1 MMYLQDNNAVLFCLH
16 RLDGVDPPLPALQ
29 NIPERKVDIAVV
41 DELSLSDAE
50 ADIEFDNWWVW
61 VSFPSFPLDDVL
73 QIMISFPRT
82 NDWCWL

>member
-1 MMYLQDNNAVLFCLH
+1 MCPIPKLDWHSLLIATTLGITTMLLLMYLQDNNAVLFCLH

-50 ADIEFDNWWVW
+50 ADIEFDN
-61 VSFPSFPLDDVL
+61 
-73 QIMISFPRT
+73 
-82 NDWCWL
+82 